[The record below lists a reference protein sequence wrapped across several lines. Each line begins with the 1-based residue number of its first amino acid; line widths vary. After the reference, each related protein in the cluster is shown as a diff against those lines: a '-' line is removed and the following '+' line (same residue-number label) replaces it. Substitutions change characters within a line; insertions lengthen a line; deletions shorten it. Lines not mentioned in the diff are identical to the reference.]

1 MFTKQKMS
9 SDTSLITFKTISNFT
24 NDLGD
29 VFSEKH
35 RPLKLYVHLINKTTL
50 SHETPIQKHI
60 SAFREF
66 CIANRDSIYNRDTE
80 LVKEKIVYSKRVF
93 INLKEIFDI
102 ADKETKDV
110 IWMHLLTI
118 SALVDPAGKAR
129 EILKEEATKG
139 GDDDGEINFLT
150 DIISK
155 VEANVDPNSNPMEAV
170 TSIMKSGIFTDLV
183 SGMGNGLQDGSLDL
197 GKLMNTVQ
205 KMVTKLSDNAGD
217 HEGGEQAVN
226 MINTMMSSLAAGS
239 KAPSNDGTAQPMP
252 DIAGM
257 LGPMMKMM
265 AGSSQSND
273 GTTQPVPD
281 IAGMLGPMM
290 AMMSDSSQTNGGTEQ
305 PMPDIAGMLG
315 PMMAMMSANGGGG
328 MPNLNSMMEGNKKKK
343 NKNRL
348 LKE

>member
-1 MFTKQKMS
+1 MS

-50 SHETPIQKHI
+50 CHETPIQKHI
-60 SAFREF
+60 DAFRQF
-66 CIANRDSIYNRDTE
+66 CIANRESISNRNIEE

-102 ADKETKDV
+102 ADKETTDV

-129 EILKEEATKG
+129 EILKEQSAKG
-139 GDDDGEINFLT
+139 GDDAGEIDFLT

-183 SGMGNGLQDGSLDL
+183 SGMGSGLQDGSLDL

-226 MINTMMSSLAAGS
+226 MINTMMSSLSAGS

-257 LGPMMKMM
+257 LGPMMAMM
-265 AGSSQSND
+265 SQSND
-273 GTTQPVPD
+273 GT
-281 IAGMLGPMM
+281 A
-290 AMMSDSSQTNGGTEQ
+290 Q

-315 PMMAMMSANGGGG
+315 PMMAMMSANGGVGGGVGGRG
-328 MPNLNSMMEGNKKKK
+328 MPNLNNMMEGNKKKK
-343 NKNRL
+343 NKGRL

>member
-1 MFTKQKMS
+1 MS
-9 SDTSLITFKTISNFT
+9 SDNSLIIFKTISNFI
-24 NDLGD
+24 NDLGE
-29 VFSEKH
+29 VFILNH
-35 RPLKLYVHLINKTTL
+35 RPLRLYVHLINKTTL
-50 SHETPIQKHI
+50 CHETPIKKHI
-60 SAFREF
+60 DTFREF
-66 CIANRDSIYNRDTE
+66 CIANREQISNRNIE

-102 ADKETKDV
+102 ADKETTDV

-129 EILKEEATKG
+129 EILKEQSAKG
-139 GDDDGEINFLT
+139 GDDSGEIDFLT

-183 SGMGNGLQDGSLDL
+183 SGMGSGLQDGSLDL

-226 MINTMMSSLAAGS
+226 MINTMMSSLTAGS

-257 LGPMMKMM
+257 LGPMM
-265 AGSSQSND
+265 
-273 GTTQPVPD
+273 
-281 IAGMLGPMM
+281 
-290 AMMSDSSQTNGGTEQ
+290 AMMSDSKAQSKDGTTQ

-315 PMMAMMSANGGGG
+315 PMMAMMSESSQSKDGKAQPMPDIAGMLGPMIAMMSGNGGGG
-328 MPNLNSMMEGNKKKK
+328 MPNLNNMMEGNKKKK
-343 NKNRL
+343 NKVRL